1 MGWWELNEWLLWVK
15 SLEQCLHIISARKI
29 LAITLV
35 IIWLGKKVSKS
46 PNTVN
51 LKVYI
56 SYIRGLCKSLTTQ
69 EGILNILSQIVPTH
83 TNSVCTY
90 VYRSCFTFLH
100 NWSHITYST
109 TSFRLL
115 IFLPYFIYLV
125 HVEHPSLAH
134 FQMPNSFMAT

>member
-1 MGWWELNEWLLWVK
+1 MPTLLSQSPYTVVPNV
-15 SLEQCLHIISARKI
+15 SLYVFAKNNNNYNMY
-29 LAITLV
+29 
-35 IIWLGKKVSKS
+35 LGKKVSKS